1 MITTDIIIISCLVL
15 SAFFSGIEI
24 AYVSANR
31 IFFLCEKNQNN
42 LNSKMISKIT
52 KHPSKFIISM
62 LVGNNISLVIY
73 GIFMGERIIDLF
85 FQNSIIDDSS
95 LRILLYQTIISTIVI
110 LLTAEFLP
118 KVFFQLYSN
127 SLIKFFSIP
136 AAFFYYL
143 FSPITFIITK
153 ISDLVLKYF
162 FGSESDKTNFSFSK
176 GELGDYIEEQVDS
189 VPNKDHLDSEIQIFK
204 NALEFSKLK
213 ARDAM
218 VPRTEII
225 AMEKNCKI
233 NKLIELFSSK
243 GISKIPI
250 YNNNIDDIIGYVH
263 AFEMLKKPKTI
274 KNILLPIELIP
285 ETIPINEALNRL
297 KIKQKSL
304 AVVIDEYGGTSGIL
318 TVEDI
323 VEELFGEIED
333 EHDLVD
339 HHEVKIDKG
348 KYEFSARLEVNY
360 INEKYGINLPC
371 DEDYDTLGGLVVH
384 NTEDIPK
391 KNDLVELEHFI
402 FTILEVSSTK
412 IEKIG
417 VEIRHSNQ

>member
-1 MITTDIIIISCLVL
+1 VITTDIIIISCLVL

-31 IFFLCEKNQNN
+31 IFLEIEKNQNN

-391 KNDLVELEHFI
+391 KNDLVELDHFI

>member
-31 IFFLCEKNQNN
+31 IFLEIEKNQNN

-52 KHPSKFIISM
+52 EHPSKFIISM

-127 SLIKFFSIP
+127 FLIKFFSIP

-189 VPNKDHLDSEIQIFK
+189 VSNKDHLDSEIQIFK

-233 NKLIELFSSK
+233 NKLIELFSSN

-250 YNNNIDDIIGYVH
+250 YNNNIDDVIGYVH

-304 AVVIDEYGGTSGIL
+304 AVVIDEYGGTAGIL

-339 HHEVKIDKG
+339 HHEIKIDKD

-417 VEIRHSNQ
+417 IEIRHSNQ

>member
-31 IFFLCEKNQNN
+31 IFLEIEKNQNN

-73 GIFMGERIIDLF
+73 GIFMGERIMDLF

-348 KYEFSARLEVNY
+348 KYEFSARLEVNF

>member
-31 IFFLCEKNQNN
+31 IFLEIEKNQNN

-73 GIFMGERIIDLF
+73 GIFMGERIMDLF

-285 ETIPINEALNRL
+285 ETIPTNEALNRL

-348 KYEFSARLEVNY
+348 KYEFSARLEVNF

>member
-1 MITTDIIIISCLVL
+1 M
-15 SAFFSGIEI
+15 
-24 AYVSANR
+24 
-31 IFFLCEKNQNN
+31 
-42 LNSKMISKIT
+42 
-52 KHPSKFIISM
+52 
-62 LVGNNISLVIY
+62 
-73 GIFMGERIIDLF
+73 DLF

-333 EHDLVD
+333 EHDWVD

-348 KYEFSARLEVNY
+348 K
-360 INEKYGINLPC
+360 
-371 DEDYDTLGGLVVH
+371 
-384 NTEDIPK
+384 
-391 KNDLVELEHFI
+391 
-402 FTILEVSSTK
+402 
-412 IEKIG
+412 
-417 VEIRHSNQ
+417 

>member
-1 MITTDIIIISCLVL
+1 MITTDIIIISCLVF

-31 IFFLCEKNQNN
+31 IFLEIEKNQNN

-73 GIFMGERIIDLF
+73 GIFMGERIMDLF

>member
-31 IFFLCEKNQNN
+31 IFLEIEKNQNN

-52 KHPSKFIISM
+52 EHPSKFIISM

-73 GIFMGERIIDLF
+73 GIFMGERIMDLF

-127 SLIKFFSIP
+127 FLIKFFSIP

-189 VPNKDHLDSEIQIFK
+189 VSNKDHLDSEIQIFK
-204 NALEFSKLK
+204 NALEFSKLR

-304 AVVIDEYGGTSGIL
+304 AVVIDEYGGTAGIL

-417 VEIRHSNQ
+417 IEIRHSNQ

>member
-1 MITTDIIIISCLVL
+1 MITTDIIIISCLVF

-31 IFFLCEKNQNN
+31 IFLEIEKNQNN

-73 GIFMGERIIDLF
+73 GIFMGERIMDLF

-348 KYEFSARLEVNY
+348 KYEFSARLEVNF

>member
-31 IFFLCEKNQNN
+31 IFLEIEKNQNN

-73 GIFMGERIIDLF
+73 GIFMGERIMDLF

-189 VPNKDHLDSEIQIFK
+189 VSNKDHLDSEIQIFK

>member
-1 MITTDIIIISCLVL
+1 MITTDIIIISCLVF

-31 IFFLCEKNQNN
+31 IFLEIEKNQNN

-52 KHPSKFIISM
+52 EHPSKFIISM

-73 GIFMGERIIDLF
+73 GIFMGERIMDLF

-348 KYEFSARLEVNY
+348 KYEFSARLEVNF

-391 KNDLVELEHFI
+391 KNDLVELESFI

>member
-31 IFFLCEKNQNN
+31 IFLEIEKNQNN

-73 GIFMGERIIDLF
+73 GIFMGERIMDLF
-85 FQNSIIDDSS
+85 FQNSIIDVSS

-417 VEIRHSNQ
+417 VQIRHSNQ

>member
-1 MITTDIIIISCLVL
+1 MITTDIIIISCLVF

-31 IFFLCEKNQNN
+31 IFLEIEKNQNN

-143 FSPITFIITK
+143 FFPITFIITK

-348 KYEFSARLEVNY
+348 KYEFSARLEVNF

-391 KNDLVELEHFI
+391 KNDLVELESFI

>member
-1 MITTDIIIISCLVL
+1 MITTDIIIISCLVF

-31 IFFLCEKNQNN
+31 IFLEIEKNQNN

-73 GIFMGERIIDLF
+73 GIFMGERIMDLF

-95 LRILLYQTIISTIVI
+95 LKILLYQTIISTIVI

-348 KYEFSARLEVNY
+348 KYEFSARLEVNF

>member
-1 MITTDIIIISCLVL
+1 VITTDIIIISCLVL

-31 IFFLCEKNQNN
+31 IFLEIEKNQNN

-73 GIFMGERIIDLF
+73 GIFMGERIMDLF

-348 KYEFSARLEVNY
+348 KYEFSARLEVNF

>member
-31 IFFLCEKNQNN
+31 IFLEIEKNQNN

-348 KYEFSARLEVNY
+348 KYEFSARLEVNF

-391 KNDLVELEHFI
+391 KNDLVELESFI

>member
-1 MITTDIIIISCLVL
+1 MITTDIIIISCLVF

-31 IFFLCEKNQNN
+31 IFLEIEKNQNN

-348 KYEFSARLEVNY
+348 KYEFSARLEVNF

>member
-31 IFFLCEKNQNN
+31 IFLEIEKNQNN

-73 GIFMGERIIDLF
+73 GIFMGERIMDLF

-391 KNDLVELEHFI
+391 KNDLVELESFI

>member
-1 MITTDIIIISCLVL
+1 MITTDIIIISCLVF

-31 IFFLCEKNQNN
+31 IFLEIEKNQNN

>member
-31 IFFLCEKNQNN
+31 IFLEIEKNQNN

-348 KYEFSARLEVNY
+348 KYEFSARLEVNF

>member
-1 MITTDIIIISCLVL
+1 MITTDIIIISCLVF

-31 IFFLCEKNQNN
+31 IFLEIEKNQNN

-348 KYEFSARLEVNY
+348 KYEFSARLEVNF

-391 KNDLVELEHFI
+391 KNDLVELDHFI

>member
-31 IFFLCEKNQNN
+31 IFLEIEKNQNN

-391 KNDLVELEHFI
+391 KNDLVELESFI

>member
-31 IFFLCEKNQNN
+31 IFLEIEKNQNN

-73 GIFMGERIIDLF
+73 GIFMGERIMDLF

-189 VPNKDHLDSEIQIFK
+189 VSNKDHLDSEIQIFK

-391 KNDLVELEHFI
+391 KNDLVELERFI

>member
-31 IFFLCEKNQNN
+31 IFLEIEKNQNN

-52 KHPSKFIISM
+52 EHPSKFIISM

-189 VPNKDHLDSEIQIFK
+189 VSNKEHLDSEIQIFK

-417 VEIRHSNQ
+417 IEIRYPNQ

>member
-1 MITTDIIIISCLVL
+1 
-15 SAFFSGIEI
+15 
-24 AYVSANR
+24 
-31 IFFLCEKNQNN
+31 
-42 LNSKMISKIT
+42 
-52 KHPSKFIISM
+52 M

-348 KYEFSARLEVNY
+348 KYEFSARLEVNF